1 MKRIDDL
8 DRSATMPNG
17 SAIGAQIELRDRAR

>member
-1 MKRIDDL
+1 MERIDDL

-17 SAIGAQIELRDRAR
+17 SAMEAQIELRIRPR